1 MAPRAWRCFPSAGR
15 PDCPIGAIIFAMLL
29 IHFVMNLE
37 GGYAFLHGRHRNFRT
52 LAEAKQDDGHGSP
65 QPKGLLAGDTAT
77 TREPKAWSWDN
88 GSFHHYFPR
97 YPRFLST
104 SISKGRLTA
113 SKSRE
118 PGGIR
123 RVWAVKQADGPA

>member
-1 MAPRAWRCFPSAGR
+1 
-15 PDCPIGAIIFAMLL
+15 MLL

-97 YPRFLST
+97 YPQFLARQDKPDAS
-104 SISKGRLTA
+104 SGCNSRPGKG
-113 SKSRE
+113 
-118 PGGIR
+118 
-123 RVWAVKQADGPA
+123 